1 MVLVVPDLWPCL
13 TLLWESELMSA
24 SEHHRKGNRNTASEQ
39 DILLEDFTAE
49 LTSAAYAV
57 VLRHGGGNQWLD
69 LELDLWRA
77 LTDTVQKWRR
87 GSPPGSEGAFVC
99 DWAGGQS
106 EAVRGDVRD
115 GH

>member
-1 MVLVVPDLWPCL
+1 MVLVVPNLWPCSA
-13 TLLWESELMSA
+13 LLWESELMSA
-24 SEHHRKGNRNTASEQ
+24 SEHHGKGNRNPACDP

-69 LELDLWRA
+69 LELELWRV

-87 GSPPGSEGAFVC
+87 GSPPRSEGAFVC

-106 EAVRGDVRD
+106 EAGQGGVRD